1 MSTSGK
7 TSVTSSFTLT
17 PVSNASMATF
27 SNNTLASFT
36 NLQPSVVELNRSGG
50 LWEVALLEISWPGT
64 ILNVTEG
71 VLETASSLDLDE
83 DDSISSSSGENSLEY
98 ESFGEE
104 EGEGENNDD
113 NNNNI
118 EGGDTD
124 TEIKEEETEY
134 KNPPQKFFASVNEN
148 LIEPRKAAFL
158 SVISRD
164 KRLPLNCRKAS
175 TSIKKSPKI
184 SRYYLKPGYFSTI
197 DGLLDKV
204 CQKAF
209 KTKNKN
215 SWPFSW
221 TVRTH
226 DQSLRL
232 APRQSDQDSKQH
244 ETKIDD
250 STTNA
255 DNYYATEDDDDANG
269 ERPPVASI
277 RLISSDMQNILGTKC
292 LRWAEAK
299 DEDGGGGGG
308 SSMKSRRRR
317 ILLSGCRGRRN
328 LHLRNGQLIL

>member
-17 PVSNASMATF
+17 LVSNASMATF

-83 DDSISSSSGENSLEY
+83 DDSISSSSGRSRSNSEENSLEY

-104 EGEGENNDD
+104 EEGEGENNDN

-134 KNPPQKFFASVNEN
+134 RNPPQKFSASVNEN

-164 KRLPLNCRKAS
+164 KRLPFNWRKAS

-184 SRYYLKPGYFSTI
+184 SRYYLKPGYYSTI
-197 DGLLDKV
+197 DDLLDKV

-226 DQSLRL
+226 DQS
-232 APRQSDQDSKQH
+232 
-244 ETKIDD
+244 
-250 STTNA
+250 
-255 DNYYATEDDDDANG
+255 
-269 ERPPVASI
+269 
-277 RLISSDMQNILGTKC
+277 
-292 LRWAEAK
+292 
-299 DEDGGGGGG
+299 
-308 SSMKSRRRR
+308 
-317 ILLSGCRGRRN
+317 
-328 LHLRNGQLIL
+328 